1 MLVLDRT
8 WKKIFLLLVK
18 FLPGKN
24 SYMYKVRF
32 VLLSVMAL
40 FLNKISVGEGSF
52 YYENA
57 VYREEIKSMQMFRE
71 GFELSNPIWELGER
85 NPLVFKFD
93 DLSGEAKNFFYT
105 VIHCDADWNESFIPQ
120 SDYIDGFSENPVHDF
135 SHSFNTTFK
144 YVNYRINIP
153 NENVSFKLSGNYA
166 LVVYEDGNKENL
178 VLTQRFYVVEPR
190 VDIEGTVRRATLDA
204 FKGENQEVDFTV
216 FHDNFPIEN
225 PQQEVKV
232 VIMQNNR
239 WDNAI
244 RNLKPLFI
252 RDRELVYD
260 YNREN
265 VFVAGNE
272 FRYFD
277 NRTNRVNGE
286 NVLATDFHHPYFHKT
301 LMSNEVRVN
310 RRFFSYED
318 MNGKYVIESQDREV
332 KDFDTE
338 CDYTFV
344 HFSLPLESILLGGSV
359 NVFGGLNY
367 WNANK
372 TNEMTWNFDTG
383 AYELT
388 LLLKQ
393 GYYNYIFVYVPQGSA
408 VADHKN
414 LEGSFWE
421 TENDY
426 QIFVYYR
433 ELSSRY
439 DRLVGYR
446 QFNSVLNRF

>member
-1 MLVLDRT
+1 MNKINVLG
-8 WKKIFLLLVK
+8 I
-18 FLPGKN
+18 
-24 SYMYKVRF
+24 
-32 VLLSVMAL
+32 L
-40 FLNKISVGEGSF
+40 FLTGFVFFANAQEGNF

-57 VYREEIKSMQMFRE
+57 VYKEEIKTILMYRE
-71 GFELSNPIWELGER
+71 GFELSNPIWEMGEEI
-85 NPLVFKFD
+85 PLVFKFD
-93 DLSGEAKNFFYT
+93 DLSGEVKNYYYT

-120 SDYIDGFSENPVHDF
+120 NDYIDGFTEYPVDDF
-135 SHSFNTTFK
+135 ARSFNTTFN
-144 YVNYRINIP
+144 YINYRIHLP
-153 NENVSFKLSGNYA
+153 NENMNFKLSGNYA
-166 LVVYEDGNKENL
+166 LVVYENGDKENIML
-178 VLTQRFYVVEPR
+178 SQRFYVVEPL
-190 VDIEGTVRRATLDA
+190 VDVQGMVHRATLDA
-204 FKGENQEVDFTV
+204 FKGENHEVDFTV
-216 FHDNFPIEN
+216 FHENLPIDN
-225 PQQEVKV
+225 PQQEIKV
-232 VIMQNNR
+232 VVKQNNR

-252 RDRELVYD
+252 RDRALIYD

-286 NVLATDFHHPYFHKT
+286 NVAATEFHRPYFHKT
-301 LMSNEVRVN
+301 LVTDEIRAN
-310 RRFFSYED
+310 RRYFEYEE
-318 MNGKYVIESQDREV
+318 MNGKFVVESQDQEV
-332 KDFDTE
+332 DDFDTE

-344 HFSLPLESILLGGSV
+344 HFSLPLESILLGGTV
-359 NVFGGLNY
+359 NVFGAMNY

-372 TNEMTWNFDTG
+372 TNEMTWNFDTS

-393 GYYNYIFVYVPQGSA
+393 GYYNYMYVYVPQGSA

-414 LEGSFWE
+414 LEGSFWQ

-433 ELSSRY
+433 EMASRY

-446 QFNSVLNRF
+446 QLNSRAGR

>member
-1 MLVLDRT
+1 M
-8 WKKIFLLLVK
+8 KILSIILF
-18 FLPGKN
+18 FSWTLPEVVN
-24 SYMYKVRF
+24 AASE
-32 VLLSVMAL
+32 
-40 FLNKISVGEGSF
+40 NF

-57 VYREEIKSMQMFRE
+57 VYKEEIKSMQMYRE
-71 GFELSNPIWELGER
+71 GFELSNPIWEMGEETQ
-85 NPLVFKFD
+85 LVFKFD
-93 DLSGEAKNFFYT
+93 DLSGEVKDYYYT

-120 SDYIDGFSENPVHDF
+120 SDYIDGFSENPLVDF
-135 SHSFNTTFK
+135 ARSFNTTFN
-144 YVNYRINIP
+144 YVNYRLYLP
-153 NENVSFKLSGNYA
+153 NENMDFKLSGNYA
-166 LVVYEDGNKENL
+166 LVVYENGNKENIL
-178 VLTQRFYVVEPR
+178 LSKRFYVVEPM
-190 VDIEGTVRRATLDA
+190 VDVEGTIRRATLDA
-204 FKGENQEVDFTV
+204 FKGENHEVDFTV
-216 FHDNFPIEN
+216 FHENLPIEN

-232 VIMQNNR
+232 VVMQNNR

-244 RNLKPLFI
+244 RDLKPLFI
-252 RDRELVYD
+252 RDRALIYD

-286 NVLATDFHHPYFHKT
+286 NVLATDFLRPYFHKT
-301 LMSNEVRVN
+301 LFPDEVRAN
-310 RRFFSYED
+310 KRFFSYRE
-318 MNGKYVIESQDREV
+318 MNGNFVVESQDREV
-332 KDFDTE
+332 EDYDTE

-344 HFSLPLESILLGGSV
+344 HFSLPLEAILLGGTV
-359 NVFGGLNY
+359 NVFGALNY

-372 TNEMTWNFDTG
+372 TNEMTWNFDTS

-393 GYYNYIFVYVPQGSA
+393 GYYNYMYVYIPQGSA

-433 ELSSRY
+433 EMAGRY

-446 QFNSVLNRF
+446 QLNSKTNR